1 MKQLKFAKFVYVKN
15 RSFFGK
21 IHSMRVTEQKKVEF
35 QNLQD
40 EKNIQSD
47 RSNYVL
53 DVIAT
58 TSFADA
64 KWQVVGD

>member
-1 MKQLKFAKFVYVKN
+1 
-15 RSFFGK
+15 
-21 IHSMRVTEQKKVEF
+21 MRVTEQKKVEF

-64 KWQVVGD
+64 KWQVVGDWMSDGT